1 MVDAL
6 AVEEEADARCV
17 VTLSLAVGGDHLLHL
32 SGGLALEVHL
42 VPIGGYNLRRELV
55 K

>member
-1 MVDAL
+1 MKMQ
-6 AVEEEADARCV
+6 EEADARCGV
-17 VTLSLAVGGDHLLHL
+17 PLSLAVGGDHLLHL